1 VKEKIESKSVLL
13 EIQRKEEST
22 GPKPKGDEES

>member
-13 EIQRKEEST
+13 EIQKKEVST